1 MSIGMCLFL
10 IVLLFCICYKMRVND
25 SNEYFMSK
33 EYSNVLKG
41 IMSII
46 VVLVHIPL
54 QYSNKIQDAIGS
66 FGYICVTMFFIFS
79 AYGLMY
85 SLDNKKDYIKN
96 FLKQRLL
103 IILIPFFIVNTISL
117 IILKEWNNGIVDMI
131 KVILGVKSI
140 TFITVLIIFYIIFY
154 IICKFVNN
162 IKIRRWLLVVFPII
176 YSIGCYMFQIHTWPV
191 EALGFTYGILIYINF
206 KSIKKYINENFKI
219 KLIISMF
226 VSLIVGILYLKYK
239 EIWLIG
245 EYFIKIILG
254 ISIIWFICQV
264 TQKIKINNKILSF
277 LGNIS
282 YEVYLLHGLVISLL
296 LKTTINS
303 SDIFIWLTIIGTIL
317 SASILNRLDKAI
329 INKIK
334 KGDKNEREKA

>member
-1 MSIGMCLFL
+1 MSIGMCLLL
-10 IVLLFCICYKMRVND
+10 IVLLFIICYRISINEN
-25 SNEYFMSK
+25 SEYFMSK
-33 EYSNVLKG
+33 EYSNILKG
-41 IMSII
+41 IMSIV
-46 VVLVHIPL
+46 VVLVHIPF

-66 FGYICVTMFFIFS
+66 FGYICVTMFFMFS

-85 SLDNKKDYIKN
+85 SLDNKKDYIKT

-103 IILIPFFIVNTISL
+103 VILIPFFIVNTISL
-117 IILKEWNNGIVDMI
+117 IILKEWNNGIIDMV

-140 TFITVLIIFYIIFY
+140 TFITVFIIFYIIFY

-162 IKIRRWLLVVFPII
+162 IKIRGWLLVIFPII
-176 YSIGCYMFQIHTWPV
+176 YSIGCYIFQIQTWPV
-191 EALGFTYGILIYINF
+191 EALGFTYGILIYIF
-206 KSIKKYINENFKI
+206 KKSIKKYMNEKFKV

-226 VSLIVGILYLKYK
+226 FSLIVGILYLKYK

-254 ISIIWFICQV
+254 ISIIWFVCQV

-296 LKTTINS
+296 IKTTINS

-317 SASILNRLDKAI
+317 SAFVLNRLDKLI

-334 KGDKNEREKA
+334 KGDRNERKKT